1 MTDKEH
7 YQSVSLRK
15 STYRKLQMISELLLP
30 NVKLSNAK
38 ANTLII
44 NKVFDS
50 LFSQEKRK
58 ETTQSI
64 EWIFLYIYQY
74 YERTI

>member
-1 MTDKEH
+1 MEETMTDKKH

-15 STYRKLQMISELLLP
+15 PTYKKLQILSDLLLP

-44 NKVFDS
+44 NTVYDS
-50 LFSQEKRK
+50 FFSWRNK
-58 ETTQSI
+58 EG
-64 EWIFLYIYQY
+64 
-74 YERTI
+74 TINAKKT

>member
-1 MTDKEH
+1 MTNKEEQMTDKEH

-15 STYRKLQMISELLLP
+15 STYKKLQMISDLLLP

-50 LFSQEKRK
+50 LFSQVKRK
-58 ETTQSI
+58 ETINAKST
-64 EWIFLYIYQY
+64 
-74 YERTI
+74 